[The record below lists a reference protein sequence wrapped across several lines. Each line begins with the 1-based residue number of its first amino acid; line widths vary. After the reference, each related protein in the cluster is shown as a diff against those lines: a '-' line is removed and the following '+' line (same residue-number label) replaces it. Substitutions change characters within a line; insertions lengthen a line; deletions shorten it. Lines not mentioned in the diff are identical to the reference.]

1 MAQVTL
7 PDFAAIKN
15 TQRAT
20 WASGDYGVV
29 GRSLQIVGETLCEAA
44 DIRGA
49 EKVLD
54 VAAGDGNAALAAA
67 RRWADVTASDYVPA
81 LLERTMRRAEAN
93 GLSMQVREADAENLP
108 FENDSFDA
116 VMSVFGAMFTPNQE
130 RTASEMLRVCKPGG
144 RVALA
149 NWTPSGFIGELF
161 RVVGRH
167 VPPPAGV
174 KPASLWG
181 TEDRLRELFPS
192 DVADVRVAERV
203 FNFRYRSP
211 RHWIDVF
218 QTYYGPVLRAFAA
231 LPQERRGD
239 LDDDLFALA
248 QEHNVTTDGTF
259 VAPGAYL
266 EVVITKR

>member
-1 MAQVTL
+1 
-7 PDFAAIKN
+7 
-15 TQRAT
+15 
-20 WASGDYGVV
+20 
-29 GRSLQIVGETLCEAA
+29 
-44 DIRGA
+44 
-49 EKVLD
+49 
-54 VAAGDGNAALAAA
+54 
-67 RRWADVTASDYVPA
+67 
-81 LLERTMRRAEAN
+81 
-93 GLSMQVREADAENLP
+93 VREADAENLP

-116 VMSVFGAMFTPNQE
+116 VMSVFGAMFTPNQD